1 MCTYVQL
8 LVFREHEG
16 PRGSLKRAQR
26 PSVTHRALVWFLP
39 RVSAHVNHQHVL
51 SFEGLL
57 LPRTVLP
64 AAHELLLLSVDVVV
78 IDVLWDT
85 HTERN
90 ERIFWGELSTKR
102 LLRCS
107 RFYVSVEI
115 RLISGNL
122 KGFYAA
128 AEESLIGNTKTV
140 CDSGNEHGLK
150 SEIRQLSKNYFLLK
164 EITFFLAFSTSFI
177 LLL

>member
-1 MCTYVQL
+1 MNASVRGKEICVFQMCAYVQL

-16 PRGSLKRAQR
+16 PCGSLKRAQR

-85 HTERN
+85 HTQRN
-90 ERIFWGELSTKR
+90 ERVFWGELSTKR
-102 LLRCS
+102 LSRCS
-107 RFYVSVEI
+107 RFNVFVEI

-122 KGFYAA
+122 KGR
-128 AEESLIGNTKTV
+128 LQQRKV
-140 CDSGNEHGLK
+140 
-150 SEIRQLSKNYFLLK
+150 
-164 EITFFLAFSTSFI
+164 
-177 LLL
+177 

>member
-1 MCTYVQL
+1 M
-8 LVFREHEG
+8 
-16 PRGSLKRAQR
+16 QR

-85 HTERN
+85 HTQRN
-90 ERIFWGELSTKR
+90 ERVFWGELSTKR
-102 LLRCS
+102 LPRCS
-107 RFYVSVEI
+107 RFNVSVEI
-115 RLISGNL
+115 HLISGNL
-122 KGFYAA
+122 KGR
-128 AEESLIGNTKTV
+128 LQQMKV
-140 CDSGNEHGLK
+140 
-150 SEIRQLSKNYFLLK
+150 
-164 EITFFLAFSTSFI
+164 
-177 LLL
+177 